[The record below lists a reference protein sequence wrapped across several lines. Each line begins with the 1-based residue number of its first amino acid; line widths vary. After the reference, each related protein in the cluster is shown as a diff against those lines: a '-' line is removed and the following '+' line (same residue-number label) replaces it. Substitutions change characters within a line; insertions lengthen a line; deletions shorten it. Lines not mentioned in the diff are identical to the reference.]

1 MTTLLQ
7 RYILVR
13 AAILSG
19 GALAA
24 LVAVVWVVQVLQ
36 RVDLVRTTATAAGDI
51 FFIAAL
57 LLPDLAAGVLPFAL
71 LIGAVQALNGLNND
85 SERTV
90 MAAAGASR
98 MIVAKPIMAL
108 SLAAGVL
115 ILLNSHFVG
124 PVSSSAFQ
132 NSIRTINAD
141 AITLF
146 LRPGRFEQVQ
156 DGLVISVGESRGTR
170 VRNLFLA
177 DSRDPTLDLAYFAD
191 EANVVERDG
200 RSYLVL
206 DDGQL
211 HRRTN
216 ETGAV
221 SIIEFQTYAFD
232 LANLRPV
239 ETGDWIRMS
248 ERSTA
253 ELMRPD
259 PNDRL
264 FQTDPGRFVEELALR
279 RTDWL
284 YALAFGLWA
293 VVVAGQPRTNRQ
305 GAGPAMA
312 IGLGGALILKAL
324 GFVSLALV
332 DLHPRFVALVYAVP
346 VVSLVVSGYLFWRD
360 TNVLEWPLVRRT
372 SDALHAMREWTS
384 RKLRERRSLSGG
396 SPA

>member
-1 MTTLLQ
+1 M
-7 RYILVR
+7 
-13 AAILSG
+13 
-19 GALAA
+19 
-24 LVAVVWVVQVLQ
+24 
-36 RVDLVRTTATAAGDI
+36 
-51 FFIAAL
+51 
-57 LLPDLAAGVLPFAL
+57 
-71 LIGAVQALNGLNND
+71 
-85 SERTV
+85 
-90 MAAAGASR
+90 
-98 MIVAKPIMAL
+98 
-108 SLAAGVL
+108 
-115 ILLNSHFVG
+115 
-124 PVSSSAFQ
+124 
-132 NSIRTINAD
+132 
-141 AITLF
+141 
-146 LRPGRFEQVQ
+146 
-156 DGLVISVGESRGTR
+156 
-170 VRNLFLA
+170 RNLFLA
-177 DSRDPTLDLAYFAD
+177 DTRDPTLDLAYFAD
-191 EANVVERDG
+191 EANVVEREG

-216 ETGAV
+216 ATGAV

-253 ELMRPD
+253 ELLRPD

-293 VVVAGQPRTNRQ
+293 VVIAGQPRTNRQ

-312 IGLGGALILKAL
+312 IGLGGALVLKAL

-332 DLHPRFVALVYAVP
+332 DIDARFVLLVYAVP
-346 VVSLVVSGYLFWRD
+346 IVSIATSALMFWRD
-360 TNVLEWPLVRRT
+360 TNVLEWPIVRRT
-372 SDALHAMREWTS
+372 SDALYAMREWAS
-384 RKLRERRSLSGG
+384 RKLRGRRPLAGG